1 MRELEYNSR
10 FNDST
15 EKIWNWKYA
24 EYDRLADFLHNV
36 DWEHELTGTPT
47 DEAWTFLKEKFLTG
61 MDTFVPKIPRRT
73 KNLPR
78 WMTSIVKRLVRRK
91 QRLYNIFMETRRQED
106 EISFKKSQKV

>member
-1 MRELEYNSR
+1 MCELEYNSR

-15 EKIWNWKYA
+15 EKIWNWKNA
-24 EYDRLADFLHNV
+24 EYDRLADFLNNV

-91 QRLYNIFMETRRQED
+91 QRIYNIFMETRRQED